1 MYNAPAPYSG
11 QADQMYIVLSPFP
24 LYIIEE
30 IKKREER
37 RKEQP
42 RIQPTLPLPQPM
54 DLPTK
59 IDEKEDSDRG
69 VVIIDLGKDNIES
82 LI

>member
-1 MYNAPAPYSG
+1 MKYNAPAPYSG
-11 QADQMYIVLSPFP
+11 QADQMYIVLSPLP
-24 LYIIEE
+24 PYIIEE
-30 IKKREER
+30 IIKREER

-54 DLPTK
+54 DLPT
-59 IDEKEDSDRG
+59 IDEKEDGKRG
-69 VVIIDLGKDNIES
+69 VVIIDFGADNLES